1 MNNKFVASIAAIPFA
16 VAGVF
21 AGAGAANAVALSGD
35 ITINGNLT
43 RTTSGGVTTLDFTDI
58 DDIEAS
64 GDFSNF
70 TFDFTTTGP
79 NAILPVAAPNF
90 IDIKTLKLTPT
101 GFSPSVDP
109 LVSFLDFGQ
118 RKLMPGGE
126 VGFLTFDLN
135 EPSSVFISPNTVA
148 FDASGVWQFN
158 GQTIGKG
165 GVTMSQAGGSRSYT
179 ISLETVESVP
189 EPTTLFGLG
198 VVTAGLVASRRKKSS

>member
-21 AGAGAANAVALSGD
+21 GGAGAANAAALSGD

-90 IDIKTLKLTPT
+90 IDIKTLSLTPT

-109 LVSFLDFGQ
+109 LVSFLDFGE
-118 RKLMPGGE
+118 RTLGTE
-126 VGFLTFDLN
+126 TGFLTFDLN
-135 EPSSVFISPNTVA
+135 EPSSVFISANTVA
-148 FDASGVWQFN
+148 FDASGVWQFK
-158 GQTIGKG
+158 GQTIATG